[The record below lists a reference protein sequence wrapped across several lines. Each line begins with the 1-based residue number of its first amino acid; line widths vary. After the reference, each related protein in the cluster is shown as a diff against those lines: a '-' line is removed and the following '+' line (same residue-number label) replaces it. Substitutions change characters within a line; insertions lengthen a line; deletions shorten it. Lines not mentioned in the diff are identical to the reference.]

1 MPKIYRSVLATALLM
16 AAAGTEGSP
25 AGTGSGGQ
33 PAAPGAG
40 TTPAPDAAAQ
50 AEAVRAAERDRQATI
65 RNQAKPFLAMAGV
78 SELVDQLCAK
88 TVTPE
93 AAAAQILTHVGQS
106 ATPVGAGRI
115 ETVQDEADKIRGAQV
130 NVLLARAGVRAADG
144 KVIAVAGNP
153 FRGHTLLDLA
163 KASLQRAGVRIDGM
177 DKMQIVGMAFTQTTS
192 DFPVLLENT
201 MHKTLQAAYATQA
214 LTWRRWARQGTVS
227 DFRAHPRYR
236 KGSFGVLDAVGQSA
250 EFKMKAIP
258 DGEKSSIT
266 ATTKGNLVNITRQAI
281 VNDDLGAFVSI
292 AQDLGQAAARTVE
305 ADAIALLVSN
315 PVMPDGNALFHA
327 AHGNLGTA
335 AAPSV
340 AAFDE
345 ARGLMAK
352 QTGVGGNDFLAL
364 TPAVWLGPTALGGTA
379 RVINDAQY
387 DPDTVNKLQR
397 PNMVRGLVRDVVDTP
412 RLAGTAYYLLAD
424 KDEAPVIEVAF
435 LDGNDTPFLDAQN
448 GWNVDGAQYKVRLDY
463 GTAAIDFRGG
473 VKNAGL

>member
-1 MPKIYRSVLATALLM
+1 MLALLQDGADHYYTAEQALAEKLIDAISEDAEPAAMAAARMVAPTRYSDLPAAWLQADSSKPAAAAAAAPSVAAATQTQETEMPKIYRSVLATALLM

-236 KGSFGVLDAVGQSA
+236 KGSFGVLDAVGQ
-250 EFKMKAIP
+250 
-258 DGEKSSIT
+258 
-266 ATTKGNLVNITRQAI
+266 
-281 VNDDLGAFVSI
+281 
-292 AQDLGQAAARTVE
+292 
-305 ADAIALLVSN
+305 
-315 PVMPDGNALFHA
+315 
-327 AHGNLGTA
+327 
-335 AAPSV
+335 
-340 AAFDE
+340 
-345 ARGLMAK
+345 
-352 QTGVGGNDFLAL
+352 VGG
-364 TPAVWLGPTALGGTA
+364 
-379 RVINDAQY
+379 IQ
-387 DPDTVNKLQR
+387 
-397 PNMVRGLVRDVVDTP
+397 
-412 RLAGTAYYLLAD
+412 
-424 KDEAPVIEVAF
+424 DEGHP
-435 LDGNDTPFLDAQN
+435 G
-448 GWNVDGAQYKVRLDY
+448 R
-463 GTAAIDFRGG
+463 
-473 VKNAGL
+473 